1 MSFGTILQQRL
12 SHSIWI
18 PKKFVWYQR
27 KLSKCTFWVL
37 YCFS

>member
-12 SHSIWI
+12 SQSILI
-18 PKKFVWYQR
+18 PKKFVWHQR
-27 KLSKCTFWVL
+27 MLSRCPFWVL